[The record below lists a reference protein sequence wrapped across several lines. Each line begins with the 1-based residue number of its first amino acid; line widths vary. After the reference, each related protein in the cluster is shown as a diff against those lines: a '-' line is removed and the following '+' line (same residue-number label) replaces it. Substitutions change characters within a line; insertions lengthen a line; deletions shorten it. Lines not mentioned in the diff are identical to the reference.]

1 MHRTQT
7 QICGKS
13 RDELLETIGGFHGFA
28 APGLVLGALM
38 VDLAR
43 TLISTD
49 EEAGA
54 ATDAIVE
61 TRHCLPDAV
70 QLFTGCTIGNGRI
83 KIMDWDK
90 FALTLYDRQTLA
102 GCRVWFDI
110 EKAGTWPE
118 LYNWYMRLLPREAM
132 PASVLIEALFE
143 ADSAVLSYRAV
154 TVTNYYNREKKKT
167 INICAGCGEPYPA
180 WQGSL
185 CRACQGEGY
194 YEDRPAAVNNAAD
207 TSETSAG
214 AAGQTKKP
222 GRAGLSLKKV
232 SVEQA
237 VGKRLTHDI
246 TEIRKGEFKG
256 PAFKKGHEIRNAD
269 IAHFHRLGKQHVY
282 IEAGDAGYIHENEA
296 AELMANAF
304 CGPGVTWAGA
314 PAEGKI
320 RLQAE
325 TDGLLKVN
333 TEALAD
339 VNMLGEV
346 MCATRHTDTL
356 VKEKAVVAA
365 TRAIPLMIRK
375 EVVDRAVEIAG
386 AASGLFEV
394 KPLKKADVGLI
405 ITGNEVYHQIIEDQF
420 EAVLRSKVTELGSNV
435 AEVAFAPDDA
445 EAIADIIRRYVDAGL
460 DLILSS
466 GGMSVDP
473 DDVTRKGVLK
483 AGATDCIYGSP
494 VLPGAMFMAAYIN
507 DIPILGVPAC
517 GMYHRTTILDLT
529 LPRVLAGERLDRS
542 SIAELGHSG
551 LCLDCK
557 SCRFPDCP
565 LGKY

>member
-1 MHRTQT
+1 MYRTQT
-7 QICGKS
+7 QICGQS
-13 RDELLETIGGFHGFA
+13 RDEFLENIAGFHGFA

-38 VDLAR
+38 VDLSR
-43 TLISTD
+43 TLVGAD
-49 EEAGA
+49 EDSDA
-54 ATDAIVE
+54 AADAIVE

-90 FALTLYDRQTLA
+90 FALSLYDRRTLA
-102 GCRVWFDI
+102 GYRVWFDI
-110 EKAGTWPE
+110 EKAKTWPE
-118 LYNWYMRLLPREAM
+118 LYNWYMRLSPREAL
-132 PASVLIEALFE
+132 PDSVLLDAFFE
-143 ADSAVLSYRAV
+143 AGSAVLSHQAV
-154 TVTNYYNREKKKT
+154 RVTNYYNREKKKT

-194 YEDRPAAVNNAAD
+194 YELRPAAENDAAD
-207 TSETSAG
+207 RSETP
-214 AAGQTKKP
+214 AGQADKP
-222 GRAGLSLKKV
+222 GRAGLSFQKV
-232 SVEQA
+232 PVEEA

-256 PAFKKGHEIRNAD
+256 PAFKKGHEIQDED
-269 IAHFHRLGKQHVY
+269 IAHFLRLGKQHVY
-282 IEAGDAGYIHENEA
+282 IEAAEAGYIHENEA
-296 AELMANAF
+296 AVRMANAF
-304 CGPGVTWAGA
+304 CGPGVTWTGA

-333 TEALAD
+333 TGALAD

-356 VKEKAVVAA
+356 VKENAAVAA
-365 TRAIPLMIRK
+365 TRAIPLMIRG

-394 KPLKKADVGLI
+394 KPLKKASVGLI

-420 EAVLRSKVTELGSNV
+420 EAVLRSKVTELGSTV

-445 EAIADIIRRYVDAGL
+445 DAIADIIRRYVDAGL

-473 DDVTRKGVLK
+473 DDVTRNGVMK
-483 AGATDCIYGSP
+483 AGAADCTYGSP